1 MAATTTFAETQSFP
15 WLRDEA
21 PPESGTPHRV
31 ALSFEYPVH
40 FTSDVFSWE
49 NLTLVRAIARRD
61 SHRRHCMLVVVDR
74 SVADAHPCL
83 LDDVARY
90 GEFHRERLVCS
101 EPVILDGGER
111 AKTVATVDELH
122 RCFHE
127 RGLDGDSF
135 VVIVGGGAVQDVVG
149 YAAATAERGPRA
161 IRVPTTLLAQST
173 APIVV
178 RSGFHAFR
186 CFAPPAAVIDDFD
199 FLRTL
204 PERETVSGL
213 AEAMR
218 VALSEDA
225 SLFGWLRLH
234 ASALRACEQGEIR
247 ELLRRVVGHHL
258 SRGADPFNARLGLG
272 RWAAH
277 QLELITDHELRY
289 GEAMSIGLALDA
301 VHSAACGAID
311 TDALE
316 PIIGTLQA
324 LGLPTYHPALE
335 VEEVVDGKRRRV
347 VLEGLRREPHLVLEG
362 IGRAREAHEV
372 DHELVLRAIDWLRH
386 RA

>member
-1 MAATTTFAETQSFP
+1 MAATTLLSEESQSFP

-40 FTSDVFSWE
+40 FTTDVFSWE

-61 SHRRHCMLVVVDR
+61 SQRRHRMLVVVER
-74 SVADAHPCL
+74 AVVDAHPCL
-83 LDDVARY
+83 LDDVIRY

-101 EPVILDGGER
+101 EPFILEGGER
-111 AKTVATVDELH
+111 AKSVTTVDELH
-122 RCFHE
+122 GSFHD
-127 RGLDGDSF
+127 RGLDGESF
-135 VVIVGGGAVQDVVG
+135 VVIVGGGALQDVVG
-149 YAAATAERGPRA
+149 YAAATAERGPRV
-161 IRVPTTLLAQST
+161 IRIPTTLLSQST
-173 APIVV
+173 APIAV

-204 PERETVSGL
+204 PSRETVAGL
-213 AEAMR
+213 SEAMR
-218 VALSEDA
+218 IALSEDA
-225 SLFGWLRLH
+225 SLFGFLRLH
-234 ASALRACEQGEIR
+234 ASSLRMCEQGDVR

-258 SRGADPFNARLGLG
+258 HRGADPFNARLGLG

-277 QLELITDHELRY
+277 QLELLTDHELRY

-324 LGLPTYHPALE
+324 LGLPTYHSALE
-335 VEEVVDGKRRRV
+335 LEEHGRRV
-347 VLEGLRREPHLVLEG
+347 VLEGLGREPHIVLDR
-362 IGRAREAHEV
+362 IGHSREAHEV
-372 DHELVLRAIDWLRH
+372 DDDLMLRAIDWLRH
-386 RA
+386 RS